1 MKQAKQKFITI
12 VDEEGI
18 TNKAGIIHEWH
29 DDYNITVEWIP
40 FIEIA
45 IMSMFGKEPDNNP
58 IISERCEDV
67 DLQKLSEGSYKL
79 HFTWL
84 TVNGAYVRD
93 FNEMK
98 VR

>member
-45 IMSMFGKEPDNNP
+45 IMSVFGKEPDSNT
-58 IISERCEDV
+58 IITEMCEDV

-93 FNEMK
+93 FNKLK

>member
-29 DDYNITVEWIP
+29 E
-40 FIEIA
+40 
-45 IMSMFGKEPDNNP
+45 M
-58 IISERCEDV
+58 CEDV
-67 DLQKLSEGSYKL
+67 DLQKRSEGSYKL
-79 HFTWL
+79 HCTWL

-93 FNEMK
+93 FNKLK